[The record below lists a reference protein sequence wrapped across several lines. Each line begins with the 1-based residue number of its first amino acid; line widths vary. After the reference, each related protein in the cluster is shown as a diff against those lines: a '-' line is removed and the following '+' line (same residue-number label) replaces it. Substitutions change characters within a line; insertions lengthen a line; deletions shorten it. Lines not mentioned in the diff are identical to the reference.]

1 MKTVVLGFDALDERY
16 LDRFADSLPAIT
28 ELRERGISCTLE
40 STHPPWTGS
49 AWPSM
54 YTGTD
59 PSHHGV
65 FGFFRYDTYPDD
77 GALISRMDV
86 RRPALWDYLSSEGRP
101 SVVMNVPVTHPP
113 DPIAGVLIPGYLA
126 VEEERGH
133 PEGIRDELSKEIG
146 EAYTIYSRGEISDDL
161 EEKFE
166 GYLALI
172 DQRRRAG
179 LALLENYEWELAVL
193 QVQKTDAV
201 FHNFDD
207 DEHFREIYAAADRFV
222 ADVVEAVD
230 DETNVVLCSDHGIGP
245 VTGYQIHVNEILRE
259 HGFVETTDR
268 STSPSLSTKK
278 ASLVGDEVEDRS
290 VSSDTDPGTLGAS
303 LIAAGR
309 LSRKLGLDPSAVYTV
324 AERIG
329 IEGALLR
336 HTPDSLREA
345 AVERVD
351 WRESRAYCAD
361 GSRMGIRINLV
372 GREPEGSVPPSEY
385 ERVRDELIEVL
396 SEVETPDGEPAFE
409 FVCRREEMYDG
420 PYAKDGPDVLFLPTE
435 MNHTISTKLYGR
447 RFVSIDDHDHKRDG
461 TFVGYGPGFAEDF
474 DGDRLSLTDVAP
486 ITMALLGR
494 PVPTLMTGTVP
505 DGLLVG
511 ETTWANYGEVTYG
524 TAVEDSTIDD
534 ERVTEKLEDL
544 GYL

>member
-28 ELRERGISCTLE
+28 ELRERGISCSLE

-65 FGFFRYDTYPDD
+65 FGFFRYDTYPDE
-77 GALISRMDV
+77 GELVSRLDV
-86 RRPALWDYLSSEGRP
+86 RRPALWDYLSSERVP
-101 SVVMNVPVTHPP
+101 SVVMNVPVTHPA
-113 DPIAGVLIPGYLA
+113 DPITGVLIPGYLA
-126 VEEERGH
+126 VEEEQGH
-133 PEGIRDELSKEIG
+133 PEEIRDELSNEIG
-146 EAYTIYSRGEISDDL
+146 EAYTIYSSGEISDDL
-161 EEKFE
+161 EEKFD
-166 GYLALI
+166 GYLSLI

-207 DEHFREIYAAADRFV
+207 DQHFREVYEAADRFV
-222 ADVVEAVD
+222 ADVLETVD

-259 HGFVETTDR
+259 NGFVETTDR
-268 STSPSLSTKK
+268 SARPSLSTEK
-278 ASLVGDEVEDRS
+278 ASLVGDEIEDRS
-290 VSSDTDPGTLGAS
+290 VGSDTDSGTFGAS
-303 LIAAGR
+303 LIATGR
-309 LSRKLGLDPSAVYTV
+309 LVRKLGLGPSAVYTV

-329 IEGALLR
+329 IERALLR
-336 HTPDSLREA
+336 HTPEFLREA

-361 GSRMGIRINLV
+361 GSRMGIRINLA
-372 GREPEGSVPPSEY
+372 GREADGIVPPSEY

-396 SEVETPDGEPAFE
+396 SEIETPNGEPAFE
-409 FVCRREEMYDG
+409 FVCRREDIYDG
-420 PYAKDGPDVLFLPTE
+420 PYAENGPDVLFLPTE
-435 MNHTISTKLYGR
+435 MNHTISTTLYGR
-447 RFVSIDDHDHKRDG
+447 RFVPIDDHDHKRDG
-461 TFVGYGPGFAEDF
+461 TFVGYGPGFADDF
-474 DGDRLSLTDVAP
+474 EGDRLSLTDVAP

-494 PVPTLMTGTVP
+494 PVPTVMTGTVP
-505 DGLLVG
+505 NGMLLE
-511 ETTWANYGEVTYG
+511 ETTRADYGGVVYG
-524 TAVEDSTIDD
+524 TATADPTFDD
-534 ERVTEKLEDL
+534 EHVTEKLEDL

>member
-65 FGFFRYDTYPDD
+65 FGFFRYDTYPDE
-77 GALISRMDV
+77 GTLISRLDV
-86 RRPALWDYLSSEGRP
+86 RRPALWDYLSSEGVP

-113 DPIAGVLIPGYLA
+113 DPITGVIIPGYLA
-126 VEEERGH
+126 SEEERGH
-133 PEGIRDELSKEIG
+133 PEEIRDELSREIG
-146 EAYTIYSRGEISDDL
+146 EAYTIYSSGEVSDDL

-166 GYLALI
+166 GYLALV
-172 DQRRRAG
+172 DQRRKAG

-207 DEHFREIYAAADRFV
+207 DERFREMYAAADRFV
-222 ADVVEAVD
+222 ADVLEAVD
-230 DETNVVLCSDHGIGP
+230 EETNVILCSDHGIGP

-268 STSPSLSTKK
+268 ATRPSLSTEK
-278 ASLVGDEVEDRS
+278 ASLVGDEVEDQS
-290 VSSDTDPGTLGAS
+290 VDSNT
-303 LIAAGR
+303 
-309 LSRKLGLDPSAVYTV
+309 DPSAFEAGLLAVGRIVSKFGIDPAAVYSV

-329 IEGALLR
+329 LEKTLLR
-336 HTPDSLREA
+336 HTPEFLREA

-351 WRESRAYCAD
+351 WRTSKAYCAD
-361 GSRMGIRINLV
+361 GSRMGIRINLA
-372 GREPEGSVPPSEY
+372 GREPEGTVAPSEY
-385 ERVRDELIEVL
+385 ERVREELIEVL
-396 SEVETPDGEPAFE
+396 TAVETPDGEPAFE

-420 PYAKDGPDVLFLPTE
+420 PYAKDGPDILFLPTE

-461 TFVGYGPGFAEDF
+461 TFVGYGPGFADDIE
-474 DGDRLSLTDVAP
+474 GDRLSLTDVAP

-494 PVPTLMTGTVP
+494 PVPTVMTGTVP
-505 DGLLVG
+505 DELLVG
-511 ETTWANYGEVTYG
+511 ETIRADYGEVDHG
-524 TAVEDSTIDD
+524 TVTVEPTTDD
-534 ERVTEKLEDL
+534 EQVTERLEDL